1 LSEQIAIP
9 LSAGRLLRLRC
20 IIFSTPDYLRLELFL
35 SLCLSLPSQGLGFS
49 SSHRSLLSDPTIRV
63 YLSHTAITTLT
74 PIQSPR
80 RPYFHHSSRFT
91 FLHPFR
97 FNTTLRT
104 YPENSTC
111 LILSHAQ
118 VIQYLSFPPTP
129 TIFIHSDPNP
139 EKAVLKEKSLPF
151 PVFRRLFVAWP
162 HRSCPRSPRHAL
174 RPGGVHGLY
183 YILRSSSLPF
193 RASIPRRN
201 PYLDLLLFIKWT
213 TYFSPHCLSR

>member
-1 LSEQIAIP
+1 MPLFALSRSRFFLVSSIP
-9 LSAGRLLRLRC
+9 FIRSDDSR
-20 IIFSTPDYLRLELFL
+20 IFVPHGHHNPHAHTI
-35 SLCLSLPSQGLGFS
+35 PSQALFS
-49 SSHRSLLSDPTIRV
+49 SL
-63 YLSHTAITTLT
+63 
-74 PIQSPR
+74 QSI
-80 RPYFHHSSRFT
+80 H
-91 FLHPFR
+91 LHPFR

-139 EKAVLKEKSLPF
+139 KKAVLKEKSLPF

-193 RASIPRRN
+193 RASIPRRI